1 MNFARKLE
9 LHSWIDNPLENKTKM
24 EILFQ
29 SYIHRVFTLHRTIWF
44 ANTEDIW
51 IRLKRY
57 RPAGCKAPG
66 CRAKTAIPHP
76 PPPVPPPPTTTP
88 EKRCASLKSL
98 IHFSS
103 CSISCSAI
111 EIWAL
116 PIFSVYPGN
125 ENAARPLKQKRM
137 GTRDTLETRLIYGVM
152 TMMRA

>member
-1 MNFARKLE
+1 MNYTRE
-9 LHSWIDNPLENKTKM
+9 LT
-24 EILFQ
+24 
-29 SYIHRVFTLHRTIWF
+29 
-44 ANTEDIW
+44 
-51 IRLKRY
+51 IRLKTKLKWRFSSSLTYTACSGYIARY
-57 RPAGCKAPG
+57 DSQTQ
-66 CRAKTAIPHP
+66 KTYGYDWNGIDLQGVRLLVAVQKP
-76 PPPVPPPPTTTP
+76 PSLTPLPPVPPPPTTTP

-152 TMMRA
+152 TMMCA

>member
-1 MNFARKLE
+1 MNYTRE
-9 LHSWIDNPLENKTKM
+9 LK
-24 EILFQ
+24 
-29 SYIHRVFTLHRTIWF
+29 
-44 ANTEDIW
+44 
-51 IRLKRY
+51 IRLKTKLKWRFSSSLTYTACSRY
-57 RPAGCKAPG
+57 IARYDSQTQTTYGYDWNGIDLQGVRLLVAAQK
-66 CRAKTAIPHP
+66 P
-76 PPPVPPPPTTTP
+76 PSLTPLPPVPPPPTTTP

-116 PIFSVYPGN
+116 LIFSVYPGN

-152 TMMRA
+152 TMMCA

>member
-1 MNFARKLE
+1 MNYTRE
-9 LHSWIDNPLENKTKM
+9 LT
-24 EILFQ
+24 
-29 SYIHRVFTLHRTIWF
+29 
-44 ANTEDIW
+44 
-51 IRLKRY
+51 IRLKTKLKWRFSSSLTYTACSGYIARY
-57 RPAGCKAPG
+57 DSQTQKTYGYDWNGIDLQGVRLLVAGLPRKN
-66 CRAKTAIPHP
+66 RHP
-76 PPPVPPPPTTTP
+76 SPPLPPVPPPPTTTP

-125 ENAARPLKQKRM
+125 ENTARPLQQKRM